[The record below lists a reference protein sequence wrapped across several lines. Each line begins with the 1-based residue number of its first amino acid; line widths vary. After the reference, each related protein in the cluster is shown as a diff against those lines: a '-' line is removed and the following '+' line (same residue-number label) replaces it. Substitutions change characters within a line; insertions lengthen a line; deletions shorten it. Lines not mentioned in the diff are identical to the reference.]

1 MWCFP
6 GWSRFSGTPRCAD
19 AVRRALLPLAVILLS
34 SSILGAASLPLAF
47 EPNLGQAR
55 AGVRYLARTSG
66 RGLLFV
72 GQDGFEFIHPGRPA
86 ASIRFLNSRR
96 ATLSSEEA
104 LPGRSNYFSGPNP
117 EASGIEVP
125 QFGRVLFHGI
135 YPGIDAALHGMDGSL
150 EYDFLLAPHA
160 EPDRILLGLS
170 GNAVIENGELVL
182 RSGAEEIRQ
191 HAPEAYQQRNG
202 RRQPVACHYRLV
214 RPNQAGLDLGA
225 HDPDLPVVIDPVMWV
240 TYLGG
245 SDATFGSGLAVDA
258 EGNTYSAA
266 SGLEPSGGEGVT
278 VIKLN
283 PQGTEALFTTTIG
296 APGSS
301 YPSAIVLD
309 SAGFIYVAGTTDS
322 TAFPTTPLAY
332 QTSGAGFLFKLAPDG
347 SKIQYSTR
355 LHALPAAIAVDTSGR
370 VYLTGTASSDF
381 QTTPGVFQPQIA
393 AGECST
399 TSNVTP
405 SVPCPDAFVLKLN
418 SGGTAAEYATFLG
431 GTYADQG
438 SAIAVDLDGAAHITG
453 ATGSNDFPL
462 AGGGTQSSFHG
473 LISVGPLWFGDAFA
487 AELDPAGRSLFF
499 STYLGGSGPDQGFG
513 IGVDSLGYTYVA
525 GQTSST
531 DFPVTKGAYRTSFL
545 GAAPQVPQLGLD
557 GFVTKL
563 NPDGSIRLSTYFQ
576 GTGGMVVDSNGNA
589 YLATL
594 QFATGTV
601 PVCNQR
607 GVWVQVLRTDG
618 VLIQPSGYPSP
629 GSNGSSTIGLD
640 AEGNAYVTG
649 TTNSLAFLATPGAY
663 RTQFNGDHAAYAGK
677 VDFAAALPRAIS
689 CVINAASL
697 AAGNPR
703 NYSSDGAVS
712 PGEIVSLYGND
723 IGPSTPGGGV
733 VLRGR
738 FTQQIGDTQILFDG
752 IPAPLLYA
760 GPGQINA
767 VVPFALQ
774 NPTHLVL
781 WRSGVS
787 TGPIALPVVP
797 AVPGVFLSGDP
808 LLARAAALNQ
818 DGSPNSPSNPAA
830 RGSVVTFFAT
840 GAGTFTPAESDG
852 KILPLTLPLPVPAMG
867 ASVLIGGKQAPVQ
880 YAGAAPGSVAG
891 LLQVNAVVPGDAAA
905 GPAVPLQLYIGDF
918 ASQLALL
925 PGQVPLSIAVR

>member
-1 MWCFP
+1 MW
-6 GWSRFSGTPRCAD
+6 RFSGCSLRCGA
-19 AVRRALLPLAVILLS
+19 RGRAGTACHTLLTLVVVLLS
-34 SSILGAASLPLAF
+34 SSIIGAASLPLSF
-47 EPNLGQAR
+47 EPNLGQAGD
-55 AGVRYLARTSG
+55 GVRYLARTSG
-66 RGLLFV
+66 SGLLFV
-72 GQDGFEFIHPGRPA
+72 RQDGFEFLHPGMPA
-86 ASIRFLNSRR
+86 ASIRFLDARR

-104 LPGRSNYFSGPNP
+104 LPGRSNYFSGRDP
-117 EASGIEVP
+117 EPSGLAVP
-125 QFGRVLFHGI
+125 QYGRVTFHGI
-135 YPGIDAALHGMDGSL
+135 YPGIDAVLHGMDGSL
-150 EYDFLLAPHA
+150 EYDLLLAPHA
-160 EPDRILLGLS
+160 EPDVILLGLS
-170 GNAVIENGELVL
+170 GAAVIENGELVL

-191 HAPEAYQQRNG
+191 HAAVAYQQRNG
-202 RRQPVACHYRLV
+202 RRQPVACHYRLL
-214 RPNQAGLDLGA
+214 RPNQAGFALGP

-245 SDATFGSGLAVDA
+245 SEAVYGSGLAVDA

-266 SGLEPSGGEGVT
+266 SGLEPSGGPGVT
-278 VIKLN
+278 VVKLN
-283 PQGTEALFTTTIG
+283 PQGTQALFTTTIS

-332 QTSGAGFLFKLAPDG
+332 QTSGGGFLFKLAPDG

-355 LHALPAAIAVDTSGR
+355 LHASPAAIAVDASGS

-393 AGECST
+393 AGECPA
-399 TSNVTP
+399 TSVATP
-405 SVPCPDAFVLKLN
+405 SVPCTDAFVLKLN
-418 SGGTAAEYATFLG
+418 SGGTAAVYATFLG
-431 GTYADQG
+431 GAYADQG
-438 SAIAVDLDGAAHITG
+438 SAIAVDLGGAAHITG
-453 ATGSNDFPL
+453 ATGSSNFPL
-462 AGGGTQSSFHG
+462 AGGGTSSSFHG
-473 LISVGPLWFGDAFA
+473 LITEGPLWFGDAFA
-487 AELDPAGRSLFF
+487 AELDAAGRSLIF

-513 IGVDSLGYTYVA
+513 IGVDALGYTYVA

-531 DFPVTKGAYRTSFL
+531 DFPVTKGAYRTSFS
-545 GAAPQVPQLGLD
+545 GAPPQAPQLGLD

-563 NPDGSIRLSTYFQ
+563 NPDGSIRISTYFQ
-576 GTGGMVVDSNGNA
+576 GSGGMIVDSNGNA

-594 QFATGTV
+594 SFPTGTV
-601 PVCNQR
+601 PICNQR
-607 GVWVQVLRTDG
+607 GAWVQVLRSDG

-663 RTQFNGDHAAYAGK
+663 RTRFDGDRAAYAGK
-677 VDFAAALPRAIS
+677 VDFAAAPPRAIS

-703 NYSSDGAVS
+703 NYTSDGAVS

-781 WRSGVS
+781 WRNGVP

-808 LLARAAALNQ
+808 LLARAAALNE
-818 DGSPNSPSNPAA
+818 DGTPNSPSNPAA

-840 GAGTFTPAESDG
+840 GAGIFTPAESDG
-852 KILPLTLPLPVPAMG
+852 KILPITLPLPVPAMG
-867 ASVLIGGKQAPVQ
+867 ASVLIDGKQARVQ
-880 YAGAAPGSVAG
+880 YAGAAPGEVAG
-891 LLQVNAVVPGDAAA
+891 LLQVNAVVPDDAAT

-918 ASQLALL
+918 VSQLALL
-925 PGQVPLSIAVR
+925 PGQAPLSIAVR